1 MLYKVVLAQIQNDGS
16 VKEGKR
22 KLLHQTPHELDVGG
36 LYFLK
41 TGKLYRVLEKIC
53 IKEETQ

>member
-16 VKEGKR
+16 IKEGKR

-53 IKEETQ
+53 N